1 MLAEV
6 VGASSSLDGGSLTG
20 PDPAGTA
27 AARTVRQ
34 CLEKLGTR
42 DLCVLA
48 HGTGT
53 VLNDEAE
60 AAVLSQA
67 VPNARAVCAFK
78 SRMGHL
84 ASACGAAELALGLVC
99 AAEGVFPAIANL
111 EDPIDTQLPLLRT
124 PMILRPRNLLLQS
137 FGFGGQNACL
147 GLKVFA
153 DESGDES

>member
-84 ASACGAAELALGLVC
+84 ASACGAAELAVGLVC
-99 AAEGVFPAIANL
+99 AEAGRFPAIANL
-111 EDPIDTQLPLLRT
+111 ESPAWPDLPLLRSPIT
-124 PMILRPRNLLLQS
+124 LRPGNMLLQS

-147 GLKVFA
+147 GLKEFKTGKGA
-153 DESGDES
+153 A